1 MYNPIRLTNNNLIS
15 QGYIKNDSWDHN
27 QYIVVH
33 NDNAG
38 EYVDSL
44 LFNINLWDYLK
55 NKYLNSFGSVNIL
68 AKKINLK
75 QFDMFYING
84 FLALKYNQNM
94 LYNVCNIERFI
105 QEYGEYF
112 GYDLRNNLIRIYNEI
127 ENEIEILYNL
137 RELYSDK

>member
-1 MYNPIRLTNNNLIS
+1 MYNPIRLTNTNLIS

-33 NDNAG
+33 NDDDG

-44 LFNINLWDYLK
+44 LFNINLQDYLY
-55 NKYLNSFGSVNIL
+55 NKYFDSLGSVNVL

-75 QFDMFYING
+75 QFNMYYING
-84 FLALKYNQNM
+84 FLALKYNQNT
-94 LYNVCNIERFI
+94 LCNEHNIKRFSR
-105 QEYGEYF
+105 EYGKYF
-112 GYDLRNNLIRIYNEI
+112 GYDLENNLVRIYNELN
-127 ENEIEILYNL
+127 NEIEILYNL